1 MSRGRDCD
9 TAELPVMAR
18 DFPCPKV
25 FRDNGP
31 GQASTGMIRTF
42 IRSVVALMMFVAFA
56 HADAAQ
62 DRSAVA
68 DALGKLS
75 SYAEGLARTAS
86 KSEDRAIRKKLAA
99 RATEVADDL
108 GNLAQRTRKDVP
120 YGTLGKDAL
129 AIERDA
135 AALIEITDEAQDKN
149 ERKQLRAQATTLEQ
163 SVVAVRKVIEAL
175 ARDDGKPSKP
185 VAMRGDAFDQLVATI
200 RKASFDD
207 DKVAVVRHAAQSNW
221 FTAAQVASVM
231 GLLAFDDG
239 KIDAAV
245 AMWPRLTDP
254 ENSFV
259 IFNKLAFES
268 SKEKLRKRVAK

>member
-1 MSRGRDCD
+1 M
-9 TAELPVMAR
+9 L
-18 DFPCPKV
+18 
-25 FRDNGP
+25 
-31 GQASTGMIRTF
+31 RTF
-42 IRSVVALMMFVAFA
+42 VRSIVTLLLFVSFA

-68 DALGKLS
+68 EALGKLS
-75 SYAEGLARTAS
+75 TYADGLARTAS
-86 KSEDRAIRKKLAA
+86 KSEDRAIRKKLAP
-99 RATEVADDL
+99 RATDVADDL

-135 AALIEITDEAQDKN
+135 GTLIELADEAEDKA
-149 ERKQLRAQATTLEQ
+149 ERKQLRAQAATLEQ

-175 ARDDGKPSKP
+175 ARDEGKPSKP
-185 VAMRGDAFDQLVATI
+185 VAMRDAAFDQLVATI

-207 DKVAVVRHAAQSNW
+207 DKVAVARHAAQSNW
-221 FTAAQVASVM
+221 FSAAQIASVM
-231 GLLAFDDG
+231 GLLSFDDG

-245 AMWPRLTDP
+245 AMWPRMTDP

-259 IFNKLAFES
+259 IFNKLTFDS
-268 SKEKLRKRVAK
+268 SKEKLRKRVSK